1 MSAIFFKNQNE
12 FRKWLKKNHDK
23 KLEIYVGYYKL
34 NSGKATMTWSESVDQ
49 ALCFGWI
56 DSVKNTIDHEC
67 YQIRF
72 TPRKKSSIWSA
83 VNIAKVEKLKA
94 EGLMHPSG
102 LNIYDLRTE
111 AKSRVYSFENE
122 EQKLSS
128 EYEKLFRKD
137 KKAWEYFQSLTPS
150 YRKSSLNWVMSA
162 KLETTRLK
170 RLNELIEDSALETNK
185 WKHNKYNSRPNK

>member
-12 FRKWLKKNHDK
+12 FRKWLEKNHDK

-56 DSVKNTIDHEC
+56 DSVKNTIDHES

-94 EGLMHPSG
+94 EGLMHSSG

-170 RLNELIEDSALETNK
+170 RLNELIADSALETNK

>member
-67 YQIRF
+67 YQI
-72 TPRKKSSIWSA
+72 
-83 VNIAKVEKLKA
+83 LQ
-94 EGLMHPSG
+94 
-102 LNIYDLRTE
+102 D
-111 AKSRVYSFENE
+111 
-122 EQKLSS
+122 
-128 EYEKLFRKD
+128 
-137 KKAWEYFQSLTPS
+137 
-150 YRKSSLNWVMSA
+150 
-162 KLETTRLK
+162 
-170 RLNELIEDSALETNK
+170 
-185 WKHNKYNSRPNK
+185 

>member
-12 FRKWLKKNHDK
+12 FRKWLEKNHDK

-56 DSVKNTIDHEC
+56 DSVKNTIDHES

-94 EGLMHPSG
+94 EGLIH
-102 LNIYDLRTE
+102 
-111 AKSRVYSFENE
+111 
-122 EQKLSS
+122 LS
-128 EYEKLFRKD
+128 
-137 KKAWEYFQSLTPS
+137 
-150 YRKSSLNWVMSA
+150 
-162 KLETTRLK
+162 
-170 RLNELIEDSALETNK
+170 LI
-185 WKHNKYNSRPNK
+185 HI

>member
-12 FRKWLKKNHDK
+12 FRKWLEKNHDK

-56 DSVKNTIDHEC
+56 DSVKNTIDHES

-72 TPRKKSSIWSA
+72 SPRKKSSIWSA

-94 EGLMHPSG
+94 DGLMHSSG

-170 RLNELIEDSALETNK
+170 RLNELIADSALETNK

>member
-12 FRKWLKKNHDK
+12 FRKWLEKNHDK

-56 DSVKNTIDHEC
+56 DSVKNTIDHES

-94 EGLMHPSG
+94 DGLMHSSG

-170 RLNELIEDSALETNK
+170 RLNELIADSALETNK